1 MTTSADARPRTDRL
15 PPHARLLLTM
25 ARLHLDP
32 DRLDLVRAL
41 ADRPDLDW
49 GAFTDAAARHKLLP
63 LVGRHVHRHRLDR
76 KGPGTFPYP
85 WVFTGAYLANRERN
99 HALADEFGLIF
110 RELGAA
116 GIRYAVR
123 KGFPLAEGEY
133 GDPALRRMTDLDLLI
148 DRADAARAREVLE
161 RLGYLQ
167 GNLAADGE
175 RVEPFSRDT
184 QLFWRLNLSQQLPFR
199 KSGHRAAVPEF
210 DVDLTHDI
218 FQKKSGRTAPAAEL
232 LDRAVPRTV
241 CGVDAWVQGPE
252 DRLLDLCSHLHKE
265 ATSLFFIGEN
275 IDLQLA
281 KFLDVA
287 LVVAGLDED
296 GWGAFLARVEEY
308 DAAAIVYYAL
318 HYVDQLYPEAVPAAV
333 LDRLRPA
340 DLGYLDEFGDLDGRR
355 ARWSMEFLP
364 RLFHSGRREEGSA
377 SAVPLTTG
385 AGA

>member
-1 MTTSADARPRTDRL
+1 MTTTAPRPGTEQL
-15 PPHARLLLTM
+15 PPHARLLLTL

-32 DRLDLVRAL
+32 GHLDLVRSL
-41 ADRPDLDW
+41 ADRPELDW

-99 HALADEFGLIF
+99 HALADEFGRIF
-110 RELGAA
+110 CELGIA

-133 GDPALRRMTDLDLLI
+133 GDPALRRMTDLDLLL

-184 QLFWRLNLSQQLPFR
+184 QVFWRLNLSQQLPYR

-241 CGVDAWVQGPE
+241 CGTDAWIPAPE
-252 DRLLDLCSHLHKE
+252 DRLLDLCAHLHKE

-281 KFLDVA
+281 KFLDVS
-287 LVVAGLDED
+287 LVVAGLDEA
-296 GWGAFLARVEEY
+296 GWTSFLTRVEEY
-308 DAAAIVYYAL
+308 DAGDIVYYAL
-318 HYVDQLYPEAVPAAV
+318 HFVDQLYPEAVPAAV
-333 LDRLRPA
+333 LDRLRPD
-340 DLGYLDEFGDLDGRR
+340 DLGYLEEFGTLDGQR
-355 ARWSMEFLP
+355 ARWSLEFLP
-364 RLFHSGRREEGSA
+364 RLFQSA
-377 SAVPLTTG
+377 RGGEAGESAVPLATG

>member
-1 MTTSADARPRTDRL
+1 MTTDAPLPGTDEL
-15 PPHARLLLTM
+15 PSHARLLLAL
-25 ARLHLDP
+25 ARL
-32 DRLDLVRAL
+32 RLDDGHLALVRSL

-85 WVFTGAYLANRERN
+85 WVFSGAYLANRERN
-99 HALADEFGLIF
+99 HALSDEFGRIF
-110 RELGAA
+110 REFGAA

-123 KGFPLAEGEY
+123 KGFTLAEGEY
-133 GDPALRRMTDLDLLI
+133 GDPALRRMTDLDLLL

-175 RVEPFSRDT
+175 RVEPFSRET
-184 QLFWRLNLSQQLPFR
+184 QVFWRLNLSQQLPYR

-241 CGVDAWVQGPE
+241 CGTDSWVPDPE
-252 DRLLDLCSHLHKE
+252 DRLLDLCAHLHKE

-275 IDLQLA
+275 IDLQIA
-281 KFLDVA
+281 KFLDVS
-287 LVVAGLDED
+287 LVVARLDEE
-296 GWGAFLARVEEY
+296 GWKSFLTRVEQY
-308 DAAAIVYYAL
+308 DAGAIVYYTL
-318 HYVDQLYPEAVPAAV
+318 HFVDRLYPDAVPAAV
-333 LDRLRPA
+333 LDRLRPD
-340 DLGYLDEFGDLDGRR
+340 DLGYLDEFGDLDGQR
-355 ARWSMEFLP
+355 ARWSLAFLP
-364 RLFHSGRREEGSA
+364 RLFQSSRDGEAGE

-385 AGA
+385 ADA